1 MNLRILVVSFLFAA
15 VFLSVLSVP
24 YANSQSS
31 AATTTMTLMQPAGS
45 SQCTVRSLAFSAVKG
60 GVVVGTYG
68 SDAQINLYILTQNE
82 TNSIQHCHLPSAA
95 RPLLAEENAV
105 GFGNSYRSLP
115 FPASGTYCFVF
126 IVNGP
131 TSVPSGNATVEL
143 SFPASTILINSAG
156 SPNSATSLSSTV
168 SPSSTTSLI
177 STTGTPII
185 LPTSTTSGS
194 SSVTSQ
200 ASPVTASRSFGTVGA
215 VALVVVIALLGSVVL
230 FMRKK
235 KRPESSVT
243 VEEKPSPKA
252 TTVTVEQM
260 PSLKATTV
268 TVEQMPSPKAEP
280 LEQPPQ
286 QSTQP
291 AASELSTG
299 YRELDGLLLGGLPR
313 GNAILLLSPRC
324 DERDLLLQKIIGSAL
339 SAGMPTFYLSNDP
352 SKIQDMASTYG
363 KDFYTI
369 TPQAAKI
376 SAPSANLYRV
386 PSVDSLTDLNM
397 TFTRILET
405 RVKQGTGNRLL
416 VVDLLTY
423 SRIFLVDNRATAR
436 KWFSD
441 FLAKRKAEDFTV
453 LAYLNPL
460 VASNEETQ
468 TLIDVF
474 DGVIEIYENE
484 LGGRTRRFLVIKR
497 MSGHNFSDSELILDK
512 DKLS

>member
-31 AATTTMTLMQPAGS
+31 AATTTMTLIQPAGS

-68 SDAQINLYILTQNE
+68 SDAQINFYILTQNE
-82 TNSIQHCHLPSAA
+82 SNSIQHCHLPSAA

-126 IVNGP
+126 IVNGS
-131 TSVPSGNATVEL
+131 TSVPSGYATVEL
-143 SFPASTILINSAG
+143 NFPASTILINSAG
-156 SPNSATSLSSTV
+156 SLNSATSLSSTV
-168 SPSSTTSLI
+168 SPSSTTSLF
-177 STTGTPII
+177 STTATPTV

-243 VEEKPSPKA
+243 VDEKPSP
-252 TTVTVEQM
+252 
-260 PSLKATTV
+260 KATTV

-286 QSTQP
+286 QLPQP

-299 YRELDGLLLGGLPR
+299 YRELDGLLAGGLPR

-352 SKIQDMASTYG
+352 SKIQDMATMYG

-369 TPQAAKI
+369 APQAAKI

-405 RVKQGTGNRLL
+405 RVKLGTGNRLL

-474 DGVIEIYENE
+474 DGVIEIYEKE
-484 LGGRTRRFLVIKR
+484 FGGRTRRFLVIKR
-497 MSGHNFSDSELILDK
+497 MSGHTFSASELILDK